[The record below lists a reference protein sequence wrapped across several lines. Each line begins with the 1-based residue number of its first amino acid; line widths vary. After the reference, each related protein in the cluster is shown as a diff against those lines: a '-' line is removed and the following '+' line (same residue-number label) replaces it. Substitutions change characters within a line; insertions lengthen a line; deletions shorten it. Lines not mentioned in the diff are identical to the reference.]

1 MAAALATTLRQKS
14 EDTHS
19 ASSIIAERI
28 ALISASALFTG
39 LPQHAYEKLASQAR
53 PKGLARNE
61 LLFMQ
66 GGAAHKVALIRS
78 GSIKITQLAPNGNEV
93 ILWIYGVRN
102 IAGVISD
109 PTSCCYSYSARALEA
124 STALVWECTAIQE
137 LMSDYPQIRKN
148 ASNILAARLN
158 ELEERFR
165 EVATEKIAKRMSSA
179 LIRLQAEIGK
189 KAHGGT
195 HVSLLREEL
204 AQLTGTT
211 LFTVSRILSQ
221 WGKLGFVMPR
231 REGVLV
237 RDTRRL
243 ELAGEDDLGRNPFFA
258 KA

>member
-14 EDTHS
+14 EDANS
-19 ASSIIAERI
+19 ASSIIADRI
-28 ALISASALFTG
+28 ALIGASPLFTG
-39 LPQHAYEKLASQAR
+39 LPQHACEKLASQAR
-53 PKGLARNE
+53 PKALARNE

-66 GGAAHKVALIRS
+66 GGPARKVALIRS
-78 GSIKITQLAPNGNEV
+78 GSVKITQLAPNGNEV
-93 ILWIYGVRN
+93 ILWVYGVRN
-102 IAGVISD
+102 IAGVISE

-124 STALVWECTAIQE
+124 STALVWEYGVIQD
-137 LMSDYPQIRKN
+137 LMSEYPQVRKN

-221 WGKLGFVMPR
+221 WGRLGFVMPR

-237 RDTRRL
+237 RDTHRL
-243 ELAGEDDLGRNPFFA
+243 ELAGEDDLGRNPLLV

>member
-14 EDTHS
+14 EGACS
-19 ASSIIAERI
+19 ASSVIAERI
-28 ALISASALFTG
+28 ALISASSLFTG

-53 PKGLARNE
+53 PKALARNE

-66 GGAAHKVALIRS
+66 GGAARKVALIRS
-78 GSIKITQLAPNGNEV
+78 GSVKITQLAPNGNEV
-93 ILWIYGVRN
+93 ILWIYGVRK
-102 IAGVISD
+102 IAGVITE
-109 PTSCCYSYSARALEA
+109 PTTCCYTYSARALET
-124 STALVWECTAIQE
+124 STALVWEYEVIQE
-137 LMSDYPQIRKN
+137 LMSCYPQVRRN
-148 ASNILAARLN
+148 ASNILASRLN

-189 KAHGGT
+189 KALGGT

-211 LFTVSRILSQ
+211 LFTVSRILSR
-221 WGKLGFVMPR
+221 WGKMGFVMPR

-237 RDTRRL
+237 RDIHRL
-243 ELAGEDDLGRNPFFA
+243 ELAGEDDLVSNPCLV

>member
-1 MAAALATTLRQKS
+1 MAAALATTLRQKPEGS
-14 EDTHS
+14 CL

-28 ALISASALFTG
+28 ALISASPLFTG
-39 LPQHAYEKLASQAR
+39 LPQYACEKLASQAR
-53 PKGLARNE
+53 PKALARNE

-66 GGAAHKVALIRS
+66 GGAARKVALIRS
-78 GSIKITQLAPNGNEV
+78 GSVKITQLAQNGNEV
-93 ILWIYGVRN
+93 ILWVYGVRN
-102 IAGVISD
+102 IAGVISE
-109 PTSCCYSYSARALEA
+109 PTTCSYAYSARALET
-124 STALVWECTAIQE
+124 STALVWDYAVIQN
-137 LMSDYPQIRKN
+137 LMSDYPQVRKN

-195 HVSLLREEL
+195 QVSLLREEL

-211 LFTVSRILSQ
+211 LFTVSRILSR
-221 WGKLGFVMPR
+221 WGKMGFVMPR

-237 RDTRRL
+237 RDTNRL
-243 ELAGEDDLGRNPFFA
+243 QLAGEDDLGSNSCLVEA
-258 KA
+258 

>member
-1 MAAALATTLRQKS
+1 MAAAVATTLRQKS
-14 EDTHS
+14 EDVNS
-19 ASSIIAERI
+19 SSSIIAERI
-28 ALISASALFTG
+28 ALIRASPLFIG
-39 LPQHAYEKLASQAR
+39 LPQHAYEKLACQAR
-53 PKGLARNE
+53 PKALARNE

-66 GGAAHKVALIRS
+66 GGAARKVALIRS
-78 GSIKITQLAPNGNEV
+78 GSVKITQLAPNGNEV
-93 ILWIYGVRN
+93 ILWVYGVRN
-102 IAGVISD
+102 IAGVISE
-109 PTSCCYSYSARALEA
+109 PATCCYTYSARALET
-124 STALVWECTAIQE
+124 STALVWEYAVIQD
-137 LMSDYPQIRKN
+137 LMSEYPQIRRN

-165 EVATEKIAKRMSSA
+165 EVATEKIAKRMASA

-211 LFTVSRILSQ
+211 LFTVSRILSR
-221 WGKLGFVMPR
+221 WGKMGFVMPR

-237 RDTRRL
+237 RDTNRL
-243 ELAGEDDLGRNPFFA
+243 QLAGEDDLESNLYFV